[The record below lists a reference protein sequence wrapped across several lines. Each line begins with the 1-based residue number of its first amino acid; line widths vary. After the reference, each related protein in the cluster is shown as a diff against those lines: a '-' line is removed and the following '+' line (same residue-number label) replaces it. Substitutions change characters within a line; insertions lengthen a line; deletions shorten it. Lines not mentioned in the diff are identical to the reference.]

1 MKKAFNELPV
11 SSKVWVYQ
19 SREKLTNELKTRIIE
34 IGTDFL
40 NSWESHGSS
49 IPSSI
54 DIFYDQFILIT
65 ADDCGDGL
73 CGRAKDAQVRL
84 MQQLEMQLNVTLTDR
99 MLTAY
104 KDNDKIVSINFNDF
118 KQLASSDKIT
128 AETTVFNNLIE
139 TKEDFLTNWE
149 TTAKNSWHK
158 QFLN

>member
-1 MKKAFNELPV
+1 MKKAFNELPNT
-11 SSKVWVYQ
+11 SKVWVYQ
-19 SREKLTNELKTRIIE
+19 AKEPLTSQLKADIIA
-34 IGTDFL
+34 IGTDFM

-54 DIFYDQFILIT
+54 DIFHNQFVLIT

-84 MQQLEMQLNVTLTDR
+84 MQQLEMQLKVVLTDR

-104 KDNDKIVSINFNDF
+104 KEEDKVISLNFNDF
-118 KQLASSDKIT
+118 KSLAKNKEIT
-128 AETTVFNNLIE
+128 ENTIVFNNLIE
-139 TKEDFLTNWE
+139 TKEDFITNWE
-149 TTAKNSWHK
+149 TPAKNSWHK

>member
-1 MKKAFNELPV
+1 MKKAFNELPNT
-11 SSKVWVYQ
+11 SKVWVYQ
-19 SREKLTNELKTRIIE
+19 SKEVLTPQLKEDIVS

-54 DIFYDQFILIT
+54 DIFHNQFVLIT

-84 MQQLEMQLNVTLTDR
+84 MQQLEMQLKVVLTDR

-104 KDNDKIVSINFNDF
+104 KENDTVVSLNFNDF
-118 KQLASSDKIT
+118 KTLAKNKKIT
-128 AETTVFNNLIE
+128 EETIVFNNLIE
-139 TKEDFLTNWE
+139 TKEDFIINWE
-149 TTAKNSWHK
+149 TAAKNSWHK

>member
-1 MKKAFNELPV
+1 MKKAFNELPNTAR
-11 SSKVWVYQ
+11 VWVYQ
-19 SREKLTNELKTRIIE
+19 SKELLTQKLKEEIIA

-40 NSWESHGSS
+40 NAWESHGSS

-54 DIFYDQFILIT
+54 DIFHDQFVLIT

-84 MQQLEMQLNVTLTDR
+84 MQQLELQLGIVLTDR

-104 KDNDKIVSINFNDF
+104 KEGNKVISLNFNEF
-118 KQLASSDKIT
+118 KTLAKGKKIDG
-128 AETTVFNNLIE
+128 ETIVFNNLIE
-139 TKEDFLTNWE
+139 SKEDFILNWE
-149 TTAKNSWHK
+149 TPAKNSWHK

>member
-1 MKKAFNELPV
+1 MKKAFNELPNT
-11 SSKVWVYQ
+11 SKVWVYQ
-19 SREKLTNELKTRIIE
+19 AKEALSPKLKEDILA

-54 DIFYDQFILIT
+54 DIFHNQFILIT
-65 ADDCGDGL
+65 ADDCGEGL

-84 MQQLEMQLNVTLTDR
+84 MQQLELQLNVTLTDR

-104 KDNDKIVSINFNDF
+104 KENDQVISLNFNEF
-118 KQLASSDKIT
+118 KTLAKNKEIT
-128 AETTVFNNLIE
+128 EETIVFNNLIE
-139 TKEDFLTNWE
+139 SKEDFIVQWE
-149 TTAKNSWHK
+149 TPAKNSWHK

>member
-1 MKKAFNELPV
+1 MKKAFNELPNT
-11 SSKVWVYQ
+11 SKVWVYQ
-19 SREKLTNELKTRIIE
+19 SKQTLTTKLKEDIIA

-54 DIFYDQFILIT
+54 DIFHDHFVLIT

-84 MQQLEMQLNVTLTDR
+84 MQQLESQLGVVLTDR

-104 KDNDKIVSINFNDF
+104 KEGNNIVSLNFNDF
-118 KQLASSDKIT
+118 KALAKNKIIT
-128 AETTVFNNLIE
+128 KETIVFNHLIE
-139 TKEDFLTNWE
+139 TKEDFITNWE
-149 TTAKNSWHK
+149 TPAKNSWHK